1 MEARPTERG
10 DVQVTNTVPYSTVNI
25 PEAMNRNRAAQD
37 IVSGFATA
45 TPTLSPAWQYI
56 ETALAD
62 ARDLATEVA
71 RLAAELAAARLGH
84 ANALAAM
91 RATIGA
97 QRDGESDPLYYL
109 RDELRASQNASERR
123 AGTGDD

>member
-1 MEARPTERG
+1 M
-10 DVQVTNTVPYSTVNI
+10 TNTVPYSAINI
-25 PEAMNRNRAAQD
+25 PEAMKRNRAAQD
-37 IVSGFATA
+37 IVSGFATG

-97 QRDGESDPLYYL
+97 QRDGEPDPLYYI
-109 RDELRASQNASERR
+109 RDELSTSQNLAEVREGGR
-123 AGTGDD
+123 Q

>member
-1 MEARPTERG
+1 M
-10 DVQVTNTVPYSTVNI
+10 TNTVPYSAINI
-25 PEAMNRNRAAQD
+25 PEAMKRNRAAQD

-62 ARDLATEVA
+62 TRDLATEVA
-71 RLAAELAAARLGH
+71 RLTAELAAARLGH

-91 RATIGA
+91 RATIAA
-97 QRDGESDPLYYL
+97 QRDGEPDPMYYL
-109 RDELRASQNASERR
+109 HDELHAPQSAAETRPRAN
-123 AGTGDD
+123 DD